1 MMRDPLAEAAH
12 THPDAPALLLSY
24 FSHLGRDYAEYSFAR
39 LSQIAARLAARL
51 ASVGAAPG
59 VRLGLLLDHPH
70 RAIELIHAAIRVK
83 AVIVPL
89 NTRLTAEELRHQIA
103 AADCA
108 LVLCDRS
115 HEGVAMEACGAAAV
129 YNVAPGLGSSAPPL
143 PDEGYFAGI
152 AADFQAVEVD
162 LDAVQAIVFTS
173 GTTGRPKGAQITY
186 KNWITSAQAS
196 AQRLG
201 MSEHDRWLMSL
212 PLYHVGG
219 LSMIFRSCRDRSA
232 LVVPPP
238 SREPHDLVRVIE
250 AERVT
255 LASVV
260 PTQLVRMLDAGLR
273 RTESLRLILVGGAAA
288 SPELLCR
295 CCSAG
300 LPVAPTYGLTE
311 AASQVATMLPEDACR
326 KPGSAGKAIGDTHI
340 RILDASG
347 ALCSA
352 GEIGEVVVYGSTVM
366 KGYLGHPPVDP
377 AVGFRTGDLGYLDDE
392 GDLWI
397 VQRRTDLIVTGGEN
411 VYPSEVEAVLKSHAL
426 VADACVVGIPDPEWG
441 QKVAAMVVWQRDSKA
456 SATALSDY
464 CRQHLAG
471 YKAPRK
477 WVFTEELPLTASG
490 KVHRHKVAQ
499 MVADG

>member
-1 MMRDPLAEAAH
+1 MRDPLAEAAQ

-24 FSHLGRDYAEYSFAR
+24 LAHLGGHYAEYSFAR
-39 LSQIAARLAARL
+39 LDRIAARLAARL
-51 ASVGAAPG
+51 AGLGIEPGA
-59 VRLGLLLDHPH
+59 RLGLLLDHSH
-70 RAIELIHAAIRVK
+70 RAIELIHAAIRLK

-89 NTRLTAEELRHQIA
+89 NIRLTVEELRYQVA

-108 LVLCDRS
+108 ILLCDSPR
-115 HEGVAMEACGAAAV
+115 EAVALEACGAARV
-129 YNVAPGLGSSAPPL
+129 YNIAPGAGSCAPQL
-143 PDEGYFAGI
+143 PDEGHFAGS
-152 AADFQAVEVD
+152 AADFLAVEMD

-186 KNWITSAQAS
+186 RNWIASAQAS

-201 MSEHDRWLMSL
+201 VNDHDRWLMSL

-219 LSMIFRSCRDRSA
+219 LSMIFRSCRDHSA
-232 LVVPPP
+232 LVIPPP
-238 SREPHDLVRVIE
+238 SRDPHEMVRVIE
-250 AERVT
+250 TERVS
-255 LASVV
+255 LVSVV

-273 RTESLRLILVGGAAA
+273 RTESLRMILVGGAAA
-288 SPELLCR
+288 SPELLLR
-295 CCSAG
+295 CCAAG

-340 RILDASG
+340 RILDSSG

-352 GEIGEVVVYGSTVM
+352 DEIGEVSVCGSTVM
-366 KGYLGHPPVDP
+366 KGYLGYPPVEP
-377 AVGFRTGDLGYLDDE
+377 EAGFRTGDLGYLDDE
-392 GDLWI
+392 GNLWI

-411 VYPSEVEAVLKSHAL
+411 VYPSEVEAVLKSHNL

-441 QKVAAMVVWQRDSKA
+441 QKVAAMVVWQGDSEA
-456 SATALSDY
+456 SAMALSDY
-464 CRQHLAG
+464 CRQRLAG
-471 YKAPRK
+471 YKTPRK
-477 WVFTEELPLTASG
+477 WVFAEELPLTASG

-499 MVADG
+499 LVTD